1 MVDDDGD
8 NLPIIEAL
16 EAENDDASNE
26 DCPTFCTQEWR
37 PVCGTDGITK
47 KSFITKKIDIIRLC
61 RCRKKNT
68 FLNS

>member
-37 PVCGTDGITK
+37 PVCGTDGKK
-47 KSFITKKIDIIRLC
+47 KSFISI
-61 RCRKKNT
+61 
-68 FLNS
+68 F